1 MADFNINV
9 KKASGE
15 IETFSEEKVRSSLQ
29 RAGANDDLINQIVNQ
44 IKLQLYE
51 GIPTRKIYRQIFAL
65 LKKENLPI
73 WQKYNL
79 KEAIMALGPS
89 GYPFEKF
96 VAGIL
101 AHYDYQTQ
109 INQIIQGKCVSH
121 EIDIVVQKDNQRL
134 MVECKFHNRAGLK
147 TDIKV
152 ALYTY
157 ARYLDVSQNAQFT
170 GAWLITNT
178 KVTSEA
184 VDYARCVGLKITSW
198 DYPDEASLRLLINKS
213 GLHPITCL
221 NNLSPAELNR
231 LLQEGTVFCHDLE
244 HK

>member
-1 MADFNINV
+1 MEA
-9 KKASGE
+9 
-15 IETFSEEKVRSSLQ
+15 FSEEKIRSSLQ
-29 RAGANDDLINQIVNQ
+29 RAGANDNLINQIVNQ
-44 IKLQLYE
+44 IKPQLYE
-51 GIPTRKIYRQIFAL
+51 GITTRKIYRQIFEL
-65 LKKENLPI
+65 LGKENLPI

-109 INQIIQGKCVSH
+109 TNQIIQGKCVSH
-121 EIDIVVQKDNQRL
+121 EIDIVAQKDNQRL

-147 TDIKV
+147 TDIRV

-157 ARYLDVSQNAQFT
+157 ARYMDVNQNVQFC

-178 KVTSEA
+178 KITSQA
-184 VDYARCVGLKITSW
+184 IDYANCVGLKITSW
-198 DYPDEASLRLLINKS
+198 DYPNDASLRLLINKS

-221 NNLSPAELNR
+221 NSLSRAELNR
-231 LLQEGTVFCHDLE
+231 LLQKGIVFCHDI
-244 HK
+244 KS